1 MIARQPPEI
10 EIAEDVAEQDKASI
24 LCGFQKIDSV
34 PGAAQFRAEMNIGE
48 NQRVKYLGHGHMM
61 NIDRYMTM
69 KI

>member
-1 MIARQPPEI
+1 
-10 EIAEDVAEQDKASI
+10 
-24 LCGFQKIDSV
+24 
-34 PGAAQFRAEMNIGE
+34 MNIGE